1 MVLVSNNGEVVV
13 GWRRKKNKKNKSKR
27 EKEKK
32 LHYLKSRLPNKKRR
46 KVDDVAQ
53 SERV

>member
-13 GWRRKKNKKNKSKR
+13 GWRRKRKKKIKR

-32 LHYLKSRLPNKKRR
+32 LHYLKSWLPNKKE
-46 KVDDVAQ
+46 KK
-53 SERV
+53 SG